1 MPRYTIEARSLPVV
15 GLASH
20 NFWVLRDENN
30 VAIAELHGLATDR
43 ATGRPVPIGTDPDR
57 FSLRIWHYP
66 HDPDYAASLGVPAD
80 AASYIGNSNHVGT
93 VLSGD
98 RDEVMA
104 RWNAAVAAMDPINQ
118 LDIDYP
124 AMGIQ
129 PFGRTINSNSAYRT
143 LGEIMGVSIENVPGR
158 LEPGVNNRMITPESI
173 ERLRT
178 HGYPTLQGPAIKS
191 DDGTYI
197 RAAFETYP
205 TSPGG
210 TTLANLQPPQH
221 ALFEKALHELGPGLT
236 ARGQSAENID
246 RVISGLVAHSA
257 EKQRLGSPSQFLLSH
272 DGATVLVRHGEFLTS
287 EMAVVSATA
296 HAPAEHLASAVQ
308 MAHAESRGHSG
319 EPETPR
325 FDNAAASMEAPAHA
339 RV

>member
-1 MPRYTIEARSLPVV
+1 MPQYTIEARSLPVV

-43 ATGRPVPIGTDPDR
+43 ITGRPVPIGTDPDR

-80 AASYIGNSNHVGT
+80 AASYIGNSDPVST
-93 VLSGD
+93 VLAGD

-104 RWNAAVAAMDPINQ
+104 RWNAAVASIEPINR

-158 LEPGVNNRMITPESI
+158 MEPGVNNRMITPESI

-191 DDGTYI
+191 DDGSYI
-197 RAAFETYP
+197 RAAYEASP
-205 TSPGG
+205 TSLGA
-210 TTLANLQPPQH
+210 TTLANLPPAQQ
-221 ALFEKALHELGPGLT
+221 ALFEKALHELGPSLV
-236 ARGQSAENID
+236 ARGASAEHID
-246 RVISGLVAHSA
+246 RVVSGLVAHSA
-257 EKQRLGSPSQFLLSH
+257 EQQRLGSPSQFLLSN

-287 EMAVVSATA
+287 EMAVASATA
-296 HAPAEHLASAVQ
+296 YSPETHLASAVQ
-308 MAHAESRGHSG
+308 RTDALAQGPSVGA
-319 EPETPR
+319 ETPPV
-325 FDNAAASMEAPAHA
+325 DQAALAMGSPSHA
-339 RV
+339 RG